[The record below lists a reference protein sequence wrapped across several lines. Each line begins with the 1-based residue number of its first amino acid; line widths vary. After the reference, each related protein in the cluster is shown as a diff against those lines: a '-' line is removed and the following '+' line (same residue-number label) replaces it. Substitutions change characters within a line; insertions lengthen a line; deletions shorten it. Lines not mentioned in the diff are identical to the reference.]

1 MLDEQPGVLPVGVGE
16 TWRRLFAKIVLKV
29 TGIEVT
35 MLCQD
40 DHLCDGLKAGIDG
53 AVHGVQAIWYEILW
67 HTLVL
72 SVRSYTDCINL
83 CA

>member
-1 MLDEQPGVLPVGVGE
+1 MLQVGVGE
-16 TWRRLFAKIVLKV
+16 TWRRLFAKILLKV

-35 MLCQD
+35 MVCKD

-53 AVHGVQAIWYEILW
+53 AVHGVQAIWYETLCL
-67 HTLVL
+67 TLVL